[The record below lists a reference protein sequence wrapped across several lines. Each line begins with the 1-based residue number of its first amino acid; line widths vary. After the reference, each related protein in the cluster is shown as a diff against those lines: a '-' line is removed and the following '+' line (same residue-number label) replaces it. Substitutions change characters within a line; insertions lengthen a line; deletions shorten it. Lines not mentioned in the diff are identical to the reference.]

1 MRNVLV
7 KQKAGLNKKGTLHC
21 LCSLVFLLCANVCLS
36 QYQTDTTEKEKQYK
50 NVIRYNLSGALLFG
64 ADRFIIFGYERVIRP
79 NQSISINVG
88 RAELPKLTSINT
100 DSFNLSRDTKST
112 GVNLSI
118 DYRFYLPKE
127 NKYSPPHGLYIGPY
141 YSYNRFER
149 DNRWDYAN
157 RGGDRYESSSSKFT
171 IHTIGFELGYQFVLW
186 KRMTLDFLMVGP
198 GVGIYDYKV
207 TFDGNIDPAKKEQLL
222 EGLKQLLTQKFPGMN
237 YVFSDDEISGDG
249 TLNTTSLGYR
259 YLIQIGFTF

>member
-7 KQKAGLNKKGTLHC
+7 KKNA
-21 LCSLVFLLCANVCLS
+21 SLVKRGMLYLLCFLTTLLYANVCLA
-36 QYQTDTTEKEKQYK
+36 QYQTDTAEKAKQYK

-64 ADRFIIFGYERVIRP
+64 ADRFIVFGYERVIRR
-79 NQSISINVG
+79 NQSISINFG
-88 RAELPKLTSINT
+88 KAELPKLVSINT
-100 DSFNLSRDTKST
+100 DSFNLSKDTKST
-112 GVNLSI
+112 GFNASI

-127 NKYSPPHGLYIGPY
+127 NKYLAPHGLYIGPY

-149 DNRWDYAN
+149 DNRWDYVN
-157 RGGDRYESSSSKFT
+157 RGVDRYENSSSEFT
-171 IHTIGFELGYQFVLW
+171 IHTIGFELGYQFVIW

-207 TFDGNIDPAKKEQLL
+207 KLDSNIDPAKKEQLL
-222 EGLKQLLTQKFPGMN
+222 KGLKQLLTQKFPGMN

-249 TLNTTSLGYR
+249 TLNTTTLGYR
-259 YLIQIGFTF
+259 YLIQIGFNF